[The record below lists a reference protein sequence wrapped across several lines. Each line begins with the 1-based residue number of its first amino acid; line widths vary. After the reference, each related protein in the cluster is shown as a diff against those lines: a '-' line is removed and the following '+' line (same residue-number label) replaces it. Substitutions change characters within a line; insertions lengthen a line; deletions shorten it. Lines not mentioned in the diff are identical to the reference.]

1 MLMISVGNGTQSSG
15 SKMCMFIRLQIVCK
29 NVIRNR
35 FLLVVI
41 FFLTVFCLF
50 CVFFCTNLFITC
62 LDITKQFKSTKNIS
76 CISYF
81 PALID
86 CICKWP
92 SFKKKKKKSSYTFS
106 VQHNFFLYIKPFAYF
121 NFSLKPLILFSSQQF
136 QVLLQSWF
144 TNLACPFLYSRRR
157 KRHIV

>member
-41 FFLTVFCLF
+41 FFKQFFAYFVC
-50 CVFFCTNLFITC
+50 FFCTNLCITC

-81 PALID
+81 PTLTD
-86 CICKWP
+86 CICK
-92 SFKKKKKKSSYTFS
+92 
-106 VQHNFFLYIKPFAYF
+106 
-121 NFSLKPLILFSSQQF
+121 
-136 QVLLQSWF
+136 
-144 TNLACPFLYSRRR
+144 
-157 KRHIV
+157 